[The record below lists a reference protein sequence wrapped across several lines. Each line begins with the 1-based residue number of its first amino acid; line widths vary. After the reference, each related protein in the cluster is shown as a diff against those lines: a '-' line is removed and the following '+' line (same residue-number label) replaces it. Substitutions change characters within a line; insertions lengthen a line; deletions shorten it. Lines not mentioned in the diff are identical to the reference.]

1 MTYQLIREHISRDT
15 VEALA
20 GLLKL
25 AETGTVTG
33 IAVAVVMRRRKYL
46 VDVCGEAFRD
56 PTFAR
61 GAVAALD
68 DELRDIVRS
77 QAHNGTTL

>member
-15 VEALA
+15 IEALT
-20 GLLKL
+20 GLLQL
-25 AETGTVTG
+25 AQTGAVTG
-33 IAVAVVMRRRKYL
+33 LAIAVVMRRRKYL
-46 VDVCGEAFRD
+46 VDVCGEAYRD

-77 QAHNGTTL
+77 QAHAATTL